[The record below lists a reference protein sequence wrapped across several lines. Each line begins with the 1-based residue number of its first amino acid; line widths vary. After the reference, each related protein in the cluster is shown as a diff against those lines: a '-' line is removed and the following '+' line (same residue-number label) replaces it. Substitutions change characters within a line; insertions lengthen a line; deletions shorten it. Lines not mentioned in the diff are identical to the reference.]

1 MKIYYF
7 FKKKSELKG
16 GKDRQEEIATD
27 STPLPPYWA
36 GASSSGWGL
45 RTG

>member
-27 STPLPPYWA
+27 STPLPPTGLVPAAVA
-36 GASSSGWGL
+36 GD
-45 RTG
+45 